1 MTEVGFFEII
11 LIGIIALIVIGP
23 ERLPG
28 LARTAGMWV
37 GRARRMVSNVKK
49 DIEKEI
55 EADELKRKLK
65 ELEPDSLIEKAGL
78 DESYSAASFQEIID
92 DTKKDFAD
100 VKKDMT
106 FEEADEARPA
116 TPEDKASAGGNSP

>member
-55 EADELKRKLK
+55 EADELKKTLAEQK
-65 ELEPDSLIEKAGL
+65 QAFEDAS
-78 DESYSAASFQEIID
+78 STSSFQEIID

-106 FEEADEARPA
+106 IEKADETKPA

>member
-55 EADELKRKLK
+55 EADELKKKLA
-65 ELEPDSLIEKAGL
+65 ELEDAS
-78 DESYSAASFQEIID
+78 STSSFQEIID

-106 FEEADEARPA
+106 IKEADEAKPA
-116 TPEDKASAGGNSP
+116 TPEDKATAGGNLP

>member
-55 EADELKRKLK
+55 EADELKKTLA
-65 ELEPDSLIEKAGL
+65 ELEDAS
-78 DESYSAASFQEIID
+78 STSSFQEIID

-106 FEEADEARPA
+106 IEETDETKPA
-116 TPEDKASAGGNSP
+116 TPEDKATAGGNSP

>member
-55 EADELKRKLK
+55 EADELKKTLA
-65 ELEPDSLIEKAGL
+65 ELEDAS
-78 DESYSAASFQEIID
+78 STSSFQEIID

-106 FEEADEARPA
+106 IKEADEAKPA
-116 TPEDKASAGGNSP
+116 TPEDKATAGGNSP

>member
-65 ELEPDSLIEKAGL
+65 ELEPDSLKEKVGL
-78 DESYSAASFQEIID
+78 GEGFSAPSFQEIID
-92 DTKKDFAD
+92 DTKKD
-100 VKKDMT
+100 MT
-106 FEEADEARPA
+106 IEEADGAKPA